1 MSQKQGFAM
10 VAVIVVVLTTVTAA
24 ASLTGRWVFTAI
36 PIGVLFGFFLQKG
49 DLCGASAFSE
59 VVLARDW
66 RKVWGLWVGIV
77 VSMAGIAST
86 FSSNGCSTSGG
97 TPCGGTPSLCC
108 S

>member
-1 MSQKQGFAM
+1 M
-10 VAVIVVVLTTVTAA
+10 
-24 ASLTGRWVFTAI
+24 FTAI